1 MAHDGGVLPTS
12 LRQSLLTIRPP
23 SMFWRTTLFLVA
35 PVWSGLIACTAA
47 GAPLAGLLVAL
58 GAYIVL
64 FGGGQPVWP
73 RLRAYAIAAVGLLVT
88 VALGMVV
95 AHSPLLTWASYLAT
109 AVVAVASAR
118 WIDPGPPGAYFF
130 VLMVGGGT
138 LLAGSGLSVPVTLA
152 YLALGS
158 ALAMLAGSVD
168 ALASRPPQR
177 PVPPA
182 PPVTARVTLLRVCLA
197 VTATLAV
204 SALRDDAHPFWGVLV
219 VVLVLSYPGDTG
231 QLTGRAVSRLLG
243 TFVGVILF
251 VPVSGLH
258 LGTPGHVAVLCVLL
272 WFVARWTARNYAIGS
287 TLITLLALFM
297 SVPLTPDESPVELA
311 LDRGVATLIAGVIA
325 LVVLRLVPRA
335 RPRS

>member
-1 MAHDGGVLPTS
+1 MS
-12 LRQSLLTIRPP
+12 
-23 SMFWRTTLFLVA
+23 WRTTLFLVA

-158 ALAMLAGSVD
+158 ALAMLAGSLD

-182 PPVTARVTLLRVCLA
+182 PP
-197 VTATLAV
+197 
-204 SALRDDAHPFWGVLV
+204 P
-219 VVLVLSYPGDTG
+219 
-231 QLTGRAVSRLLG
+231 
-243 TFVGVILF
+243 
-251 VPVSGLH
+251 
-258 LGTPGHVAVLCVLL
+258 
-272 WFVARWTARNYAIGS
+272 
-287 TLITLLALFM
+287 
-297 SVPLTPDESPVELA
+297 SP
-311 LDRGVATLIAGVIA
+311 RT
-325 LVVLRLVPRA
+325 
-335 RPRS
+335 